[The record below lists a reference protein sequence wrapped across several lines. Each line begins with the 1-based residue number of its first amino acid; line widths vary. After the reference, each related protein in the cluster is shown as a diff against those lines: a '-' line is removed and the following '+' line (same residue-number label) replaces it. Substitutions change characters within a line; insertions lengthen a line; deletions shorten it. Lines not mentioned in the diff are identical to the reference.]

1 MRKAPIKHD
10 RHRRYNIARLK
21 HEDTQK
27 AFVLEV
33 KNQFQKL
40 STNEL
45 DHPPV
50 EERWNQIKATY
61 RTAAESAL
69 GYLKSTD
76 KTWLTRETWKRIEE
90 RKTIKSKILNTKSK
104 RIQERLQKEYSSKD
118 KEIKR
123 SARQDKRAY
132 GDKLTE
138 KAETAAQK
146 SELSTVYRITKQLCR
161 HTKVAASIVKDK
173 DGNALTTEQ
182 MQAKRWAEHFTVVL
196 NTEAP
201 TITADPPAPNDYLD
215 IATGVQTLQEVTHAI
230 KQMKTEK
237 SPGID
242 NICIELLKTDVITGL
257 FSDIWT
263 VNEIPRD
270 WNKGLIVKI
279 PKKGD
284 RQNCDNWRGITL
296 LSMTSK
302 IFCRVLL
309 NRIEEAIDV
318 NLRQEQAGFRTGKGC
333 MDQIFS
339 LRNIIAQSTE
349 WNAPLC
355 IGFIDF
361 KKAFDSIHHETLW
374 KILRHYGLPQK
385 IVGLISVLMDSTQ
398 TDYFPVKSGV
408 RQGCILSP
416 ILFNIT
422 LDYIMRQTTQN
433 VRHGIQWTMFS
444 QLEDLDYA
452 DDIALLS
459 TNARHMQQKAN
470 VLNEN
475 AKKVGLHINMKKT
488 KVMYLNLTEPH
499 PQIMIDGEE
508 LEAVDDFT
516 YLGSNISA
524 ENSVQKDISARINKA
539 RNSYCSL
546 RNI

>member
-1 MRKAPIKHD
+1 MSW
-10 RHRRYNIARLK
+10 
-21 HEDTQK
+21 T
-27 AFVLEV
+27 
-33 KNQFQKL
+33 
-40 STNEL
+40 T
-45 DHPPV
+45 PPV

-61 RTAAESAL
+61 CTAAESAL

-76 KTWLTRETWKRIEE
+76 KTWLTRETWRRIEE
-90 RKTIKSKILNTKSK
+90 RKTIKSKILNTKS
-104 RIQERLQKEYSSKD
+104 IQERLQKEYSSKD

-123 SARQDKRAY
+123 SARQDKRTY
-132 GDKLTE
+132 VDKLAE

-146 SELSTVYRITKQLCR
+146 GELSTVYRITKQLCR

-182 MQAKRWAEHFTVVL
+182 MQAKRWAEHFTEVL

-201 TITADPPAPNDYLD
+201 TITADPPAPNDDLD
-215 IATGVQTLQEVTHAI
+215 IATGVPTLQEVTHAI
-230 KQMKTEK
+230 KQMKTGK
-237 SPGID
+237 SPGTD
-242 NICIELLKTDVITGL
+242 NICIELLKTDVITAGNVFTDL

-263 VNEIPRD
+263 TNEIPRD

-284 RQNCDNWRGITL
+284 LQNCDNWRGITL
-296 LSMTSK
+296 LSMPSK

-309 NRIEEAIDV
+309 NRIEGAIDV
-318 NLRQEQAGFRTGKGC
+318 NLRQEQAGFRRGKGC

-339 LRNIIAQSTE
+339 LRNLIEQSTE

-374 KILRHYGLPQK
+374 KILRHYGLPQRM
-385 IVGLISVLMDSTQ
+385 VGIIGVLCKSFECSVLMDSTQ
-398 TDYFPVKSGV
+398 TDCFPVKSGV

-422 LDYIMRQTTQN
+422 LYYIMRQTTQN
-433 VRHGIQWTMFS
+433 ARHGIQWTMFS

-459 TNARHMQQKAN
+459 M
-470 VLNEN
+470 
-475 AKKVGLHINMKKT
+475 
-488 KVMYLNLTEPH
+488 LT
-499 PQIMIDGEE
+499 
-508 LEAVDDFT
+508 FT
-516 YLGSNISA
+516 PTLYI
-524 ENSVQKDISARINKA
+524 V
-539 RNSYCSL
+539 
-546 RNI
+546 